1 MEKIKPARSGNPNK
15 LLTQIIHN
23 FLYMVYMAP
32 LNPDSYRDNE
42 QHVDNFADH
51 LREKA
56 AIEQRNIVDITTE
69 EMHRFKDVMF

>member
-1 MEKIKPARSGNPNK
+1 
-15 LLTQIIHN
+15 
-23 FLYMVYMAP
+23 MVYLAP
-32 LNPDSYRDNE
+32 TSLNPDSYRDNE

-56 AIEQRNIVDITTE
+56 AIEQKNIVDITAD